1 MNKKCSLTEFLNPSF
16 IFPLKLHRFLHT
28 VSIMYLS
35 AHFTSA
41 APILRHFIC
50 ANLFYIII
58 TFHLLIELLRKIG
71 SNLIYNLVCN
81 QFDDIVHIIIF
92 QC

>member
-1 MNKKCSLTEFLNPSF
+1 MQSNG
-16 IFPLKLHRFLHT
+16 IFEPIVHFPVKTAPILHT

>member
-1 MNKKCSLTEFLNPSF
+1 MQSNG
-16 IFPLKLHRFLHT
+16 IFEPI
-28 VSIMYLS
+28 V
-35 AHFTSA
+35 HFPVKT
-41 APILRHFIC
+41 APIFAYCFNYVLICTLYFCCADFTTFYLR
-50 ANLFYIII
+50 NLFYIII